1 MQGPAR
7 PTKAGWLAEVS
18 HVLVARWAPDVI
30 HRRLAVTD
38 ILDWLGSYS
47 GPVLILIVLGAGFL
61 FVARTVVERGVD
73 AGISTRAEK
82 WRLELGRRSEFEER
96 VLTDRYVAFQDLF
109 ARLQG
114 ISTTLNR
121 IAHGQAPP
129 DGFFVDLASGREVVP
144 LTAVFD
150 DLSTREPILGSRLH
164 SALQGTAQAALTLA
178 NRAGESQGWESAKAA
193 LLAAAEHEFG
203 LSKIKW
209 DKVSG

>member
-1 MQGPAR
+1 M
-7 PTKAGWLAEVS
+7 
-18 HVLVARWAPDVI
+18 
-30 HRRLAVTD
+30 TD

-47 GPVLILIVLGAGFL
+47 GPVLVLIVLGAGFL

-82 WRLELGRRSEFEER
+82 WRLELGRRSAFEER

-109 ARLQG
+109 GRLQG

-121 IAHGQAPP
+121 IAHGQDPP
-129 DGFFVDLASGREVVP
+129 DGFFDDLSARRDLVP
-144 LTAVFD
+144 LTAVFE
-150 DLSTREPILGSRLH
+150 DLATKEPILGSQLH
-164 SALQGTAQAALTLA
+164 SALEAAAQAVLILA
-178 NRAGESQGWESAKAA
+178 NRAGEDQRWIAARAA
-193 LLAAAEHEFG
+193 LLVAAEQEFG